1 MAFVRTDL
9 GEDAFVDYDPA
20 WVSAEEGRGLHRTL
34 IDAFDWEQRPI
45 SVFGKAVM
53 QPRLI
58 AWMGEL
64 PYRYS
69 GQVLE
74 VRPIE
79 GPVAELTARVSAL
92 VGVEFNHVLLNRY
105 RNGMDNMGMH
115 ADDEPE
121 LGPEPVIAALSL
133 GVSRKFALRHKR
145 RKGRKLDLTLHHG
158 SLLVMGGTIQHKW
171 RHGVPKQ
178 RSVAEERINVTFR
191 RLLRPP
197 RPPRVEALSD
207 T

>member
-1 MAFVRTDL
+1 MAFVRTEL
-9 GEDAFVDYDPA
+9 GEEAFVDYDSA
-20 WVSAEEGRGLHRTL
+20 WLTPEEARALHHIL

-45 SVFGKAVM
+45 NVFGKAIM

-58 AWMGEL
+58 AWAGEL

-74 VRPIE
+74 PRPIE
-79 GPVAELTARVSAL
+79 GPIGELNERISSL
-92 VGVEFNHVLLNRY
+92 VGVRFNHVLLNRY
-105 RNGMDNMGMH
+105 RDGMDNMGMH

-121 LGPEPVIAALSL
+121 LGRDPVIAALSL
-133 GVSRKFALRHKR
+133 GASRKFALRHKR
-145 RKGRKLDLTLHHG
+145 RKGRKLDLQLDDG
-158 SLLVMGGTIQHKW
+158 SLLVMGGTIQHRW

-178 RSVAEERINVTFR
+178 KSVTKERINVTFR

-197 RPPRVEALSD
+197 PDRGPVLAAEP
-207 T
+207 